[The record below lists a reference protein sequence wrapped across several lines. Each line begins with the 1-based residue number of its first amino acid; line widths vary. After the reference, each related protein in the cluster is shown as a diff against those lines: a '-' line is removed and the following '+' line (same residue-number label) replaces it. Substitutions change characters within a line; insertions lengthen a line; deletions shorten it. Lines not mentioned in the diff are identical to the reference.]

1 MSDGLIIQIIDR
13 LSGPA
18 GGLIVCLVIMYGAYL
33 LAAKHF
39 IPMAIR
45 HLDEVEARW
54 RDIMESHDADR
65 ELAASEHAIIVKQ
78 VSYLQEDVKAIKQH
92 LGA

>member
-1 MSDGLIIQIIDR
+1 MNEGLILAIIDR
-13 LSGPA
+13 LSGAA
-18 GGLIVCLVIMYGAYL
+18 GGLLVCLIIMYGAYIL
-33 LAAKHF
+33 VTTHVMPLAV
-39 IPMAIR
+39 R

-54 RDIMESHDADR
+54 RELMESHDADR